1 MSQTSFSDAEILS
14 IYKLIGENVKHY
26 RTLKEISQLS
36 LSYEMG
42 YKSVSLVSAAELCND
57 GKHFNI
63 EHLYKISKI
72 LDVPIAQFFE
82 STPSEPQP
90 ESDQQ
95 QTLEYQSIEA

>member
-1 MSQTSFSDAEILS
+1 MSQTAFSNDEIQN
-14 IYKLIGENVKHY
+14 IYKLIGENVKYY
-26 RTLKEISQLS
+26 RTLKEMSQLS

-72 LDVPIAQFFE
+72 LDLPIAKFFE
-82 STPSEPQP
+82 PTP
-90 ESDQQ
+90 
-95 QTLEYQSIEA
+95 LEVKS

>member
-1 MSQTSFSDAEILS
+1 MSQTAFSDDEIQN
-14 IYKLIGENVKHY
+14 IYKLIGENVKYY
-26 RTLKEISQLS
+26 RTKKEMSQLT

-72 LDVPIAQFFE
+72 LDISITQFFE
-82 STPSEPQP
+82 STPSELVETLP
-90 ESDQQ
+90 ESD
-95 QTLEYQSIEA
+95 E

>member
-1 MSQTSFSDAEILS
+1 MAQTSFSDEEIQN
-14 IYKLIGENVKHY
+14 IYKVIGENVKHY
-26 RTLKEISQLS
+26 RTLKKMTQLS

-72 LDVPIAQFFE
+72 LEVPISQFFE
-82 STPSEPQP
+82 STPSEPPP
-90 ESDQQ
+90 ESNQ
-95 QTLEYQSIEA
+95 

>member
-1 MSQTSFSDAEILS
+1 MSQTAFSDDEILT
-14 IYKLIGENVKHY
+14 IYKIIGENVKHY
-26 RTLKEISQLS
+26 RMQKEMSQLS

-72 LDVPIAQFFE
+72 LDVPITKFFK
-82 STPSEPQP
+82 PHKNH
-90 ESDQQ
+90 
-95 QTLEYQSIEA
+95 